1 MREYTKE
8 LMQYVL
14 SVQYK
19 DIPAQV
25 LELAKR
31 HFLDCV
37 GSALAEAAHPRS
49 KILRRYFDAVGV
61 QGNCRI
67 LGYGRRVS
75 VENAAFA
82 NGILAHTIC
91 FDDSG
96 PSHPSVTV
104 VPGLLALGEKYG
116 FSGKEILTAQVMG
129 YEVFQRLNAVTEEAW
144 EMRKRGWHPTGF
156 FGAVAG
162 AAQAS
167 KLLGLEVEA
176 AQRALGIAATLG
188 GGLSQNIGNMGM
200 GLHAGNA
207 SRNGITAALL
217 SREGFTADKQ
227 PLEGRF
233 GLMDALCGPGSYD
246 ISKLTENLGTPLRL
260 LEPGIT
266 IKPYPNCWAH
276 HKVLQAVLEL
286 REQYQIRP
294 EDVAYVYV
302 DMQMDKPTYRYRIP
316 KTDLEAR
323 YSLSYGIAAALLDGQ
338 LTLEQYTDE
347 RIKSE
352 DCAAMMARIV
362 DTPAMGN
369 EQHRVRIQLKNGTEV
384 DKRIQYSKG
393 HPLHDPLS
401 LEEICEKYRTCAGRI
416 LPRQQVEASMDM
428 ILHLEKVLD
437 LRLVLDLLVAPQV

>member
-1 MREYTKE
+1 MSEETKK
-8 LMQYVL
+8 LVQYVQ
-14 SVQYK
+14 SVQYE
-19 DIPAQV
+19 DIPAQAV
-25 LELAKR
+25 ELAKR

-49 KILRRYFDAVGV
+49 QILYRYFDAVGA
-61 QGNCRI
+61 QGTCRI
-67 LGYGRRVS
+67 VGSGRRVS

-104 VPGLLALGEKYG
+104 VPGLLALGEQFG
-116 FSGKEILTAQVMG
+116 FSGKEILTAQIMG
-129 YEVFQRLNAVTEEAW
+129 YEVFQRLNAVTKEAW

-162 AAQAS
+162 AAQTS
-167 KLLGLEVEA
+167 KLLRLNEDQT
-176 AQRALGIAATLG
+176 QRALGIAATLG

-217 SREGFTADKQ
+217 SREGFTADPQ

-246 ISKLTENLGTPLRL
+246 ISKLTENFGNPLRL

-286 REQYQIRP
+286 REEYHISP
-294 EDVAYVYV
+294 EDVENVYV
-302 DMQMDKPTYRYRIP
+302 DLQMDKPTYRYLIP

-323 YSLSYGIAAALLDGQ
+323 YSLAYGIAAALLDGR

-347 RIKSE
+347 RVKSE
-352 DCAAMMARIV
+352 DCAVMISRIV
-362 DTPAMGN
+362 DTPAEGE
-369 EQHRVRIQLKNGTEV
+369 EQHRVRIRLKNGTVV
-384 DKRIQYSKG
+384 DKRVQYSKG
-393 HPLHDPLS
+393 HPLHDPLT
-401 LEEICEKYRTCAGRI
+401 LEEVCRKYRACAQRI
-416 LPRQQVEASMDM
+416 LPMQQVEASMEK
-428 ILHLEKVLD
+428 ILQLDTVSD
-437 LRLVLDLLVAPQV
+437 LRQVMDLLVAPQK

>member
-1 MREYTKE
+1 MKEYTKE
-8 LMQYVL
+8 LMEFVL
-14 SVQYK
+14 SLRYEDLPPEAV
-19 DIPAQV
+19 
-25 LELAKR
+25 ELAKR

-37 GSALAEAAHPRS
+37 GSALVEAAHPRS
-49 KILRRYFDAVGV
+49 EILRQYFDAIGA
-61 QGNCRI
+61 QGDCRV

-129 YEVFQRLNAVTEEAW
+129 YEIFQRLNAVTEEAW

-167 KLLGLEVEA
+167 KLLGLDVEA
-176 AQRALGIAATLG
+176 SQRALGIAATLG

-207 SRNGITAALL
+207 SRNGVTAALL
-217 SREGFTADKQ
+217 SREGFTADPQ

-233 GLMDALCGPGSYD
+233 GLMDALCGPGTYD
-246 ISKLTENLGTPLRL
+246 ISKLTEDLGRPLRL
-260 LEPGIT
+260 LDPGIT
-266 IKPYPNCWAH
+266 IKPYPNRWAH

-286 REQYQIRP
+286 KSEHGIRP
-294 EDVAYVYV
+294 EDVVHVYV
-302 DMQMDKPTYRYRIP
+302 DLQMDKPTYRYRIP

-323 YSLSYGIAAALLDGQ
+323 YSLSYGIAAALVDGE
-338 LTLEQYTDE
+338 LTLEQYTDQ
-347 RIKSE
+347 SLHSA
-352 DCAAMMARIV
+352 DYAAMMERIV
-362 DTPAMGN
+362 DVPAEGSAQQN
-369 EQHRVRIQLKNGTEV
+369 VAIELRDGSRLEKWVR
-384 DKRIQYSKG
+384 YSKG
-393 HPLHDPLS
+393 HPLHAPLT
-401 LEEICEKYRTCAGRI
+401 LEEVCRKYRTCAGRI
-416 LPRQQVEASMDM
+416 LPPEQVEASMEA
-428 ILHLEKVLD
+428 ILHLEEAGD
-437 LRLVLDLLVAPQV
+437 LRTVMDLLVAAS